1 MQPDHPDAVDP
12 LAGGLSHTQ
21 TLALL
26 WQATAALPNDA
37 ELAELNRRAATL
49 LAVLGSLEEPPP
61 PPDEPP
67 QLALHL
73 QRLDQK
79 LDLLLDLVGRWLSR
93 EQPLPAAQPVRL
105 GVRGVLW
112 QADLPAGPGL
122 VSQYLRAGLPAP
134 LQLPAPLRPLG
145 DGRVLAEFQHLE
157 QPLVEALERYLFRC
171 HRRAVAQA
179 RRPASHS

>member
-1 MQPDHPDAVDP
+1 MQTDHSDADDP

-21 TLALL
+21 TLALQ
-26 WQATAALPNDA
+26 WQPTPTPPDGA
-37 ELAELNRRAATL
+37 ELAELNRRAVTL

-61 PPDEPP
+61 LPDAPP

-79 LDLLLDLVGRWLSR
+79 LDLLLDLVGCWLGR
-93 EQPLPAAQPVRL
+93 DRPLPPAQPVRL

-112 QADLPAGPGL
+112 QAELPAGPGR
-122 VSQYLRAGLPAP
+122 VSLYLRAGLPAP
-134 LQLPAPLRPLG
+134 LQLPALLRPLG

-157 QPLVEALERYLFRC
+157 PPVVEALERYLFRC

>member
-1 MQPDHPDAVDP
+1 MLPDHPAADDP

-26 WQATAALPNDA
+26 WQATPALPDGA
-37 ELAELNRRAATL
+37 ELAELNRRAVTL

-61 PPDEPP
+61 PPDESP
-67 QLALHL
+67 QLAAHL
-73 QRLDQK
+73 QRLDFK

-93 EQPLPAAQPVRL
+93 EQPLPAAQAVRL
-105 GVRGVLW
+105 GLRGVVW

-122 VSQYLRAGLPAP
+122 VSLYLRAGLPAP
-134 LQLPAPLRPLG
+134 LQLPAQLRPLG
-145 DGRVLAEFQHLE
+145 DGQVLAEFQLLD
-157 QPLVEALERYLFRC
+157 QPLVEALQRYLFRC